1 MNRMLRNMAT
11 GAIIG
16 MTVTAMILPQLDRR
30 TQRNLKKAG
39 KKAYL
44 MAEDAYDIM
53 MGCMR

>member
-30 TQRNLKKAG
+30 TQRNIRRAG
-39 KKAYL
+39 KRACL
-44 MAEDAYDIM
+44 MAEDAYDMM

>member
-30 TQRNLKKAG
+30 TQKSIRRAG
-39 KKAYL
+39 KKACL

>member
-16 MTVTAMILPQLDRR
+16 MTVTAMVLPQLDRK
-30 TQRNLKKAG
+30 TQRNLKRVG
-39 KKAYL
+39 KKACL

-53 MGCMR
+53 MDYMR

>member
-30 TQRNLKKAG
+30 TQRSLRRAG

-44 MAEDAYDIM
+44 LAEDTYDAM
-53 MGCMR
+53 MGHMR